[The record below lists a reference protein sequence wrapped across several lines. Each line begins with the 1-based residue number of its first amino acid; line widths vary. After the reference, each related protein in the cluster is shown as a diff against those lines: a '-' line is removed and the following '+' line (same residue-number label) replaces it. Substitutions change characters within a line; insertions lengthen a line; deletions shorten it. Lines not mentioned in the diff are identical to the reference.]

1 MTNKQFYETLT
12 SDLKEGLDKVA
23 ALASDLKK
31 VDADI
36 SGGTFSEDY
45 VRAVLRPKRAEIT
58 KEIERAQDDARK
70 AAQATINKFA
80 KELRDD
86 DALNPAELT
95 DDVRLLEPG
104 ISLRK
109 QDILAIIER
118 NANNRTMVQ
127 LALRAAEDRGID
139 LDGIRYTTNESRARH
154 AEALRYVVDVALRW
168 STEPGKKM
176 FDKLF
181 GEGTEV
187 HRVYCDETAL

>member
-31 VDADI
+31 VEGDI
-36 SGGTFSEDY
+36 SSGTFSEDH
-45 VRAVLRPKRAEIT
+45 VRAVLRPKSAEL
-58 KEIERAQDDARK
+58 KREIERAQEDARK
-70 AAQATINKFA
+70 TALVTIDKFA
-80 KELRDD
+80 KELRDA
-86 DALNPAELT
+86 DALDPKELT
-95 DDVRLLEPG
+95 DDVRLLELG
-104 ISLRK
+104 ASLRK

-118 NANNRTMVQ
+118 NADNRTMVQ

-139 LDGIRYTTNESRARH
+139 LDGLRYTTNESRARH

-168 STEPGKKM
+168 STQPEKQM
-176 FDKLF
+176 FGKLF

>member
-1 MTNKQFYETLT
+1 MANRDFYFALT
-12 SDLKEGLDKVA
+12 TDLKEGLDKVA

-31 VDADI
+31 VEGDI
-36 SGGTFSEDY
+36 SSGTFSEDH
-45 VRAVLRPKRAEIT
+45 VRAVLRPKNAEIR
-58 KEIERAQDDARK
+58 KQIERAQEDARK
-70 AAQATINKFA
+70 TARVTIDKFA
-80 KELRDD
+80 KELRDA
-86 DALNPAELT
+86 DALDPAELT
-95 DDVRLLEPG
+95 DDIRLLETG

-181 GEGTEV
+181 GEGSEV
-187 HRVYCDETAL
+187 HRVYCDETAP

>member
-1 MTNKQFYETLT
+1 MTDREFYVTLT

-36 SGGTFSEDY
+36 SSGTFSEDH
-45 VRAVLRPKRAEIT
+45 VRAVLRPKSAEI
-58 KEIERAQDDARK
+58 KKQIERAQEDARK
-70 AAQATINKFA
+70 TAQATINKFA
-80 KELRDD
+80 KELRDA
-86 DALNPAELT
+86 DALDPKELT
-95 DDVRLLEPG
+95 DDVRLLELG
-104 ISLRK
+104 TLRK

-118 NANNRTMVQ
+118 NADNRTMTQ
-127 LALRAAEDRGID
+127 LALRVAEDRGID
-139 LDGIRYTTNESRARH
+139 LDGLRYTTNESRARH

-168 STEPGKKM
+168 STQPEKRI

-187 HRVYCDETAL
+187 HRVYCDETAP

>member
-1 MTNKQFYETLT
+1 MTSKQFYVTLT
-12 SDLKEGLDKVA
+12 TDLKEGLDKVA

-36 SGGTFSEDY
+36 SSGTFSEDH
-45 VRAVLRPKRAEIT
+45 VRAVLRPKSAEIK
-58 KEIERAQDDARK
+58 KEIERAQEDARK

-80 KELRDD
+80 KELRDA

-95 DDVRLLEPG
+95 DDVRLLELG
-104 ISLRK
+104 TLRK

-118 NANNRTMVQ
+118 NADNRTMVQ

-139 LDGIRYTTNESRARH
+139 LDGLRYTTNESRARH

-168 STEPGKKM
+168 STQPEKQM
-176 FDKLF
+176 FGKLF

>member
-1 MTNKQFYETLT
+1 MTNRDFYFALT
-12 SDLKEGLDKVA
+12 TDLKEGLDKVA

-31 VDADI
+31 VEGDI
-36 SGGTFSEDY
+36 SSGTFSEDH
-45 VRAVLRPKRAEIT
+45 VRAVLRPKNAEIR
-58 KEIERAQDDARK
+58 KQIERAQEDARK
-70 AAQATINKFA
+70 TARVTIDKFA
-80 KELRDD
+80 KELRDA
-86 DALNPAELT
+86 DALDPAELT
-95 DDVRLLEPG
+95 DDIRLLETG

-181 GEGTEV
+181 GEGSEV
-187 HRVYCDETAL
+187 HRVYCDETAP

>member
-1 MTNKQFYETLT
+1 MTSKQFYVNLT
-12 SDLKEGLDKVA
+12 TDLKEGLDKVA

-36 SGGTFSEDY
+36 SSGTFSEDH

-58 KEIERAQDDARK
+58 KEIDRAQDDARR
-70 AAQATINKFA
+70 AAQAIINKFA
-80 KELRDD
+80 KELRDA

-181 GEGTEV
+181 GEGSEV
-187 HRVYCDETAL
+187 HRVYCDETAP

>member
-1 MTNKQFYETLT
+1 MTSKQFYVTLT
-12 SDLKEGLDKVA
+12 TDLKEGLDKVA

-36 SGGTFSEDY
+36 SSGTFSEDH
-45 VRAVLRPKRAEIT
+45 VRAVLRPKSAEIK
-58 KEIERAQDDARK
+58 KEIERAQEDARK

-80 KELRDD
+80 KELRDA

-95 DDVRLLEPG
+95 DDVRLLELG
-104 ISLRK
+104 TLRK

-118 NANNRTMVQ
+118 NADNRTMVQ
-127 LALRAAEDRGID
+127 LALIAAEDRGID
-139 LDGIRYTTNESRARH
+139 LDGLRYTTNESRARH

-168 STEPGKKM
+168 STQPEKQM
-176 FDKLF
+176 FGKLF

>member
-1 MTNKQFYETLT
+1 MTSKQFYVTLT
-12 SDLKEGLDKVA
+12 TDLKEGLDKVA

-36 SGGTFSEDY
+36 SSGTFSEDH
-45 VRAVLRPKRAEIT
+45 VRAVLRPKSAEIK
-58 KEIERAQDDARK
+58 KEIERAQEDARK

-80 KELRDD
+80 KELRDA

-95 DDVRLLEPG
+95 DDVRLLELG
-104 ISLRK
+104 TLRK

-118 NANNRTMVQ
+118 NADNRTMVQ

-139 LDGIRYTTNESRARH
+139 LDGLRYTTNESRARH
-154 AEALRYVVDVALRW
+154 AAALRYVVDVALRW
-168 STEPGKKM
+168 STQPEKQM
-176 FDKLF
+176 FGKLF